1 MHAIDTPDKQFKDG
15 NGTSELGTILP
26 AWWLN
31 QVQAELLAV
40 LTAAGIQPNK
50 AKTNQIADAIKQ
62 IFRAGVVNNLTS
74 DDADKPL
81 SAAQGKK
88 LQDAKLPYITE
99 NYYNN
104 ISGFNPGRNGFI
116 RTNGER
122 LNDQQLPPMEIHIA
136 HPSSSNGAYSRGI
149 GFSYG
154 NAGWGLTTTAWDEQ
168 GNYRGQKQI
177 LTEENGVM
185 LTGDQTI
192 NGGKTFGEILTAGRN
207 NHWGFLRNPVE
218 SGGHWVFETNP
229 KSNYADGSTL
239 KVNIKYEQTNGQA
252 RYIHFP
258 ELGNINRTVAY
269 QDWVTTQMNAAT
281 GAFDN
286 KIEQAAP
293 SGTVAY
299 FAGRNAPAGWLKANG
314 AAVSRTTYAALFA
327 AIGTTYGAG
336 DGHTTFNLPDFR
348 GEFLRG
354 WDDGRNIDRGRA
366 LGSAQNQSMSDHYH
380 GIGIM
385 NTTDDILIV
394 NKNWSGGGNEYP
406 VMEMAGEYNKVL
418 KGRIS
423 STRLIDGGTLTDG
436 GRAYASGNGSAF
448 HSGRVHHIATA
459 IQDSS
464 GNSSE
469 TRPRNVALLACIKI

>member
-31 QVQAELLAV
+31 QIQAELLAV
-40 LTAAGIQPNK
+40 LTAANIQPNK

-62 IFRAGVVNNLTS
+62 IFSDGVVNSLSATNT
-74 DDADKPL
+74 DKPL
-81 SAAQGKK
+81 SAAMGKK
-88 LQDAKLPYITE
+88 LAEEKIPNTTQDFMRTLGEFNPSK
-99 NYYNN
+99 
-104 ISGFNPGRNGFI
+104 SGFV
-116 RTNGER
+116 RTNGGS
-122 LNDQQLPPMEIHIA
+122 LNGNSLPSMEIHVG
-136 HPSSSNGAYSRGI
+136 HPSYANGAYSRGI
-149 GFSYG
+149 GFAYG
-154 NAGWGLTTTAWDEQ
+154 TSWGIYTTAWDAT
-168 GNYRGQKQI
+168 GNYRGYKEI

-239 KVNIKYEQTNGQA
+239 KVNIKYEQSSGQT

-258 ELGNINRTVAY
+258 ELGSTNHTVAY
-269 QDWVTTQMNAAT
+269 QDWVTTRINAAT
-281 GAFDN
+281 GGFDN

-293 SGTVAY
+293 AGTVAY

-314 AAVSRTTYAALFA
+314 AAVSRTTYAGLFA

-336 DGHTTFNLPDFR
+336 DGRTTFNLPDLR
-348 GEFLRG
+348 GEFVRG

-366 LGSAQNQSMSDHYH
+366 VGSNQSDNIAEHRHATGWRAGSR
-380 GIGIM
+380 G
-385 NTTDDILIV
+385 NEFVLLRSA
-394 NKNWSGGGNEYP
+394 WSGQSNITADVVAKGGAQIPGHDEHYVHVSGSTYANSNDTY
-406 VMEMAGEYNKVL
+406 AT
-418 KGRIS
+418 S
-423 STRLIDGGTLTDG
+423 STYYDKQG
-436 GRAYASGNGSAF
+436 
-448 HSGRVHHIATA
+448 
-459 IQDSS
+459 
-464 GNSSE
+464 E
-469 TRPRNVALLACIKI
+469 TYPRNVALLACIKI